1 MIWGMTLEPG
11 QAQTEVIVGE
21 IQLSMATM
29 ESRGCLGA
37 KSDSFSHVVMRTSTA
52 EYLLC
57 TLVSGVTYQQNLDLK
72 LMPNDK
78 VTFSVQGT
86 NVVYLTGYSYMPS
99 EVMMDEA
106 EAGVQADDWI
116 EEANLDASVPRD
128 DSGDFSGM
136 DASYFPAMNQ
146 EDRHPH
152 EREDEEK
159 YSVEYSEDRDQ
170 YQPETDERVQTSDS
184 SGNMMDRSLTSESK
198 QTTQEPI
205 DNAGVELVDV
215 KEEIHTI
222 ADTTEDEPTQ
232 QIEREDRGQTINL
245 PSTSTVLLQPQPL
258 SKQKPGLLQ
267 LISHSEMFHRGQADD
282 VHPFNSSLT
291 LRNNLPP
298 RNLAGVDHHVQGQD
312 GFSLQSEYSY
322 ANRVASK
329 LYLQKRIET
338 QSAKFACRICQKPF
352 DDYQTK
358 MNHEVSHKCRYCRK
372 EFLQIKHKE
381 HHEMIHGRDR
391 PHKCRFCGN
400 GFRDQTT
407 RAQHERIHT
416 GEKPFK
422 CRYCEMRFPHRESKR
437 RHERKH
443 IIAPS

>member
-245 PSTSTVLLQPQPL
+245 PSTST
-258 SKQKPGLLQ
+258 
-267 LISHSEMFHRGQADD
+267 GQIGSTGFITTTRYPHAA
-282 VHPFNSSLT
+282 NSSRHLGHTTGAALIHKSQSTNVSNLESCKRYRSHGDT
-291 LRNNLPP
+291 LQVIQTTPP
-298 RNLAGVDHHVQGQD
+298 HDQMSIRGDRQTSTSVSDHVTLAGR
-312 GFSLQSEYSY
+312 SATS
-322 ANRVASK
+322 VARP
-329 LYLQKRIET
+329 YLRRADRQTEKPYP
-338 QSAKFACRICQKPF
+338 CQ
-352 DDYQTK
+352 
-358 MNHEVSHKCRYCRK
+358 YCGLSFKQPCYLR
-372 EFLQIKHKE
+372 
-381 HHEMIHGRDR
+381 
-391 PHKCRFCGN
+391 C
-400 GFRDQTT
+400 
-407 RAQHERIHT
+407 HERIHT
-416 GEKPFK
+416 GEKPYQCKFCPK
-422 CRYCEMRFPHRESKR
+422 TFRLSNFLRQHMMTHTGERPYSCDYCSKR
-437 RHERKH
+437 FRQKPHLKDHEKTHKR
-443 IIAPS
+443 

>member
-245 PSTSTVLLQPQPL
+245 PSTSTGLNDQSSIGSSPQPQDGNQNRLLDQLLEPMEGSSPPEVNQPL
-258 SKQKPGLLQ
+258 LLNEQ
-267 LISHSEMFHRGQADD
+267 SNSPTPEEEDIRQERGM
-282 VHPFNSSLT
+282 P
-291 LRNNLPP
+291 NL
-298 RNLAGVDHHVQGQD
+298 
-312 GFSLQSEYSY
+312 
-322 ANRVASK
+322 
-329 LYLQKRIET
+329 
-338 QSAKFACRICQKPF
+338 
-352 DDYQTK
+352 
-358 MNHEVSHKCRYCRK
+358 KCRYCS
-372 EFLQIKHKE
+372 EVFLYPSRLKIHETKHTGERRYQCAICGRRFRLQSNKIT
-381 HHEMIHGRDR
+381 HEKIHSDVR
-391 PHKCRFCGN
+391 PFQCTFCGKR
-400 GFRDQTT
+400 FRQQSVLK
-407 RAQHERIHT
+407 AHERIHT
-416 GEKPFK
+416 GERPYSCGICGKAFKQQGHVKEHTKKHNKP
-422 CRYCEMRFPHRESKR
+422 M
-437 RHERKH
+437 
-443 IIAPS
+443 IL